1 MRLGAGFITRIF
13 GGDVS
18 SIGLNASCLKM
29 TKGVSANTYSL
40 IFATLTGSILTCV
53 EIKES
58 GILNWKTVQSH
69 QEDTDDSYRQP

>member
-1 MRLGAGFITRIF
+1 
-13 GGDVS
+13 V
-18 SIGLNASCLKM
+18 
-29 TKGVSANTYSL
+29 
-40 IFATLTGSILTCV
+40 TLTSIIVAMFSQELFGSMRQLDLVDPLARSERHHPRVRFRAGSILTCV

>member
-1 MRLGAGFITRIF
+1 VFL
-13 GGDVS
+13 
-18 SIGLNASCLKM
+18 
-29 TKGVSANTYSL
+29 
-40 IFATLTGSILTCV
+40 GSILTCV

>member
-1 MRLGAGFITRIF
+1 MPKCH
-13 GGDVS
+13 DEVD
-18 SIGLNASCLKM
+18 NNDC
-29 TKGVSANTYSL
+29 Y
-40 IFATLTGSILTCV
+40 GSILTCV